1 MNSESTFKS
10 TLRRNP
16 INMPRFYRQGFS
28 NIISIGYM
36 IKTINAEYVFSTES
50 ERHTT
55 EKDTFRNA
63 ILKVA
68 PLIFHTAKR
77 HAKKYLRH
85 ILKYLRDNSK
95 YLRDNLFLLRE
106 HSEHIPTMFS
116 SAVSAKHNRLHTYK
130 YIQLTNIH
138 LKPFNPHKRFGTK

>member
-1 MNSESTFKS
+1 
-10 TLRRNP
+10 
-16 INMPRFYRQGFS
+16 
-28 NIISIGYM
+28 M

-77 HAKKYLRH
+77 HAKK
-85 ILKYLRDNSK
+85 ISQ
-95 YLRDNLFLLRE
+95 
-106 HSEHIPTMFS
+106 
-116 SAVSAKHNRLHTYK
+116 TYFK
-130 YIQLTNIH
+130 ISQ
-138 LKPFNPHKRFGTK
+138 R